1 MYVIIKSRKTKR
13 NALKGSKEKMDM
25 TKYTMEDL
33 KNSLETAIKLQAAT
47 GDPFYLNMAVAIAEE
62 ISKRNSK

>member
-1 MYVIIKSRKTKR
+1 
-13 NALKGSKEKMDM
+13 MDM

-33 KNSLETAIKLQAAT
+33 KNSLEIARKLQAVT
-47 GDPFYLNMAVAIAEE
+47 GNPFYLNMAVAIAEE

>member
-1 MYVIIKSRKTKR
+1 
-13 NALKGSKEKMDM
+13 MDM

-33 KNSLETAIKLQAAT
+33 KNSLEIARKLQAAT

>member
-1 MYVIIKSRKTKR
+1 
-13 NALKGSKEKMDM
+13 MDM

-33 KNSLETAIKLQAAT
+33 KNSLEIAIKLQAAT

-62 ISKRNSK
+62 IRKRNSK

>member
-33 KNSLETAIKLQAAT
+33 KNSLEIARKLQAVT

-62 ISKRNSK
+62 IRKRNSK